1 MQAVSRP
8 RFVAVRAA
16 AAKSSVT
23 PPATKALNIS
33 KRTLTDSGRAVRNV
47 DGEIYE
53 VIYDAATDSIKAR
66 APPPLITRWPPPVPQ
81 RNQPF
86 IEHCNHVSATACA
99 GNRLLFEQ
107 FIPRCCRSFASLSG

>member
-1 MQAVSRP
+1 MHAVARP

-16 AAKSSVT
+16 AAKGSVT

-66 APPPLITRWPPPVPQ
+66 APPPLTTRWPPPVPL
-81 RNQPF
+81 RIQPF
-86 IEHCNHVSATACA
+86 TEHCNHVSATTCA
-99 GNRLLFEQ
+99 GNRPLSQQ
-107 FIPRCCRSFASLSG
+107 FILRCCRSFVSLSG